1 MSQPL
6 WVRMLEASDE
16 ALRSCPEDT
25 TVPELERVMMEA
37 QILAVRDWLGSL
49 PPFPRRHVTCNML
62 LREADHARHG
72 WRGRP
77 NVSTGNDRDTMVP

>member
-25 TVPELERVMMEA
+25 TVPELEQVMMQA
-37 QILAVRDWLGSL
+37 QILAVRDWFAEERWSMVAISNVAL
-49 PPFPRRHVTCNML
+49 T
-62 LREADHARHG
+62 READHARHG

-77 NVSTGNDRDTMVP
+77 NVSTGNDRDTMAP